1 MQIGRPPVLCFSPG
15 CRRSASTEAPEP
27 GLSWLATVLELA
39 TVLGVTTVLGLTSVL
54 GLTLTWQP
62 VHRNR
67 SIPTRRRERP
77 GRFLKITKHRSQA
90 TMDLRLILVA
100 APILLAASWAVFHIG
115 RAAVGQLQLF
125 IKRAA

>member
-1 MQIGRPPVLCFSPG
+1 MQIGRHPVLCFNLG
-15 CRRSASTEAPEP
+15 CRWSASTEAPES

-39 TVLGVTTVLGLTSVL
+39 SVLGMTTVLGLT
-54 GLTLTWQP
+54 LTFQP
-62 VHRNR
+62 LHRNR

-77 GRFLKITKHRSQA
+77 RRFLKITQQRSQA

>member
-27 GLSWLATVLELA
+27 GRSWLATVLELA
-39 TVLGVTTVLGLTSVL
+39 TVLGLTTLL
-54 GLTLTWQP
+54 GLTLTFQP
-62 VHRNR
+62 LHRNR
-67 SIPTRRRERP
+67 SIPTRRRKRLR
-77 GRFLKITKHRSQA
+77 RFLKITRQRSQA

-100 APILLAASWAVFHIG
+100 APILLAASWAMFHIG